1 MAEQKK
7 VKFAGVVKS
16 VQPRSNVW
24 RYRLDN
30 RNNLLMMRDIWM
42 TYAQSDVETMNN
54 KKVCTSK
61 AHPM

>member
-1 MAEQKK
+1 
-7 VKFAGVVKS
+7 
-16 VQPRSNVW
+16 
-24 RYRLDN
+24 
-30 RNNLLMMRDIWM
+30 MMRDIWM